1 MYVHCT
7 SRWGEEQEELG
18 NLKIG
23 VEMLKKRERTK
34 KIERSVKSKGNK
46 TLKLKNETIV
56 YYKVNL
62 FYVHVNLFLTFRFIF
77 GIGL

>member
-1 MYVHCT
+1 MA
-7 SRWGEEQEELG
+7 SRQGEEQEELG